1 MPVGDDLDL
10 WRASAGTVVALK
22 RLQYALV
29 EEPCRLLRCATL
41 FEHLSHVKRSP
52 AARVDV
58 SSGVALWP
66 GSNIVSDDPPNSSQ
80 VEKILQ
86 WYMEKH
92 HRIRLREASRVGQ
105 YLAARLV
112 LPDASEVLRSIRGEW
127 TLDGVNGS

>member
-1 MPVGDDLDL
+1 MLLEPLEVQVDIKLGRQVVDD
-10 WRASAGTVVALK
+10 
-22 RLQYALV
+22 ALV
-29 EEPCRLLRCATL
+29 G
-41 FEHLSHVKRSP
+41 P
-52 AARVDV
+52 AGVDV

-105 YLAARLV
+105 YLAARLA